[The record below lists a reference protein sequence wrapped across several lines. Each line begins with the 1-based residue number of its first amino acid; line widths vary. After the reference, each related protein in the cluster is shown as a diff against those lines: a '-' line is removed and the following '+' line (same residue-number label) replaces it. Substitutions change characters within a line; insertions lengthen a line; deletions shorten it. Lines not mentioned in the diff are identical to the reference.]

1 METGLLPVMTF
12 VIVIVGFVF
21 VALFAGRFFRP
32 PLDHTPLKDA
42 AYECG
47 EEPVRG
53 AWFNF
58 NPRFY
63 LIALVFVVFDVEVAL
78 IFPVA
83 AVVRDWGEAGRGVIA
98 FLEIAVFVL
107 ILLGALIYVWRRG
120 DLRWI
125 KELGGLPH
133 GRGGHP

>member
-1 METGLLPVMTF
+1 METGLLPVLVF
-12 VIVIVGFVF
+12 VGVIAGFVF
-21 VALFAGRFFRP
+21 VALFLGRFFRP
-32 PLDHTPLKDA
+32 PVRHTPLKDA
-42 AYECG
+42 SYECG

-78 IFPVA
+78 VFPVA
-83 AVVRDWGEAGRGVIA
+83 AVLRDRTALGAGGVA
-98 FLEIAVFVL
+98 LAEIALFVV
-107 ILLGALIYVWRRG
+107 ILLAALAYLWLRG

-125 KELGGLPH
+125 KDL
-133 GRGGHP
+133 RRW

>member
-12 VIVIVGFVF
+12 VAVIAGFVF
-21 VALFAGRFFRP
+21 FALFLGRFFRP
-32 PLDHTPLKDA
+32 RVQHTTLKDA
-42 AYECG
+42 PYECG

-83 AVVRDWGEAGRGVIA
+83 MVLRDWVQDGRGAVA
-98 FLEIAVFVL
+98 LAEIALFVL
-107 ILLGALIYVWRRG
+107 ILLGALLYVWLRG
-120 DLRWI
+120 DLRWV
-125 KELGGLPH
+125 KDL
-133 GRGGHP
+133 RRW

>member
-1 METGLLPVMTF
+1 MESGVLPVIIF
-12 VIVIVGFVF
+12 VLVISGFVF
-21 VALFAGRFFRP
+21 LALLIGRLFRP
-32 PLDHTPLKDA
+32 PVAHTPLKDSP
-42 AYECG
+42 YECG
-47 EEPVRG
+47 EEPFHG

-83 AVVRDWGEAGRGVIA
+83 AVMRGWSEAGKGIVA
-98 FLEIAVFVL
+98 LLEIGLFVI
-107 ILLGALIYVWRRG
+107 ILLAALIYVWLRG

-125 KELGGLPH
+125 KDL
-133 GRGGHP
+133 RRW